1 MVPRYGGRVG
11 LQSIPRCS
19 GILQSGLGELGEPSD
34 HPAAGEME
42 RLSLAVSSDV
52 KRYALLAHRS
62 QLGEL
67 VLDDPTGFVL
77 GPETITRLTGP
88 EEVYWRQCNVR

>member
-1 MVPRYGGRVG
+1 MEAVSACNRSPDVLEY
-11 LQSIPRCS
+11 SIW
-19 GILQSGLGELGEPSD
+19 LDELGEPGD
-34 HPAAGEME
+34 HPEAGEME
-42 RLSLAVSSDV
+42 RISLAVSSDV

-88 EEVYWRQCNVR
+88 EEVYWRQCNAR

>member
-1 MVPRYGGRVG
+1 MDALSACGRSPDI
-11 LQSIPRCS
+11 LEYSIW
-19 GILQSGLGELGEPSD
+19 LDELGEPGD

-42 RLSLAVSSDV
+42 RVSLAVSSDV

-77 GPETITRLTGP
+77 GPETIARLTGP
-88 EEVYWRQCNVR
+88 EEVYWRQCNAR